1 MKIAYLILHY
11 MAGADT
17 IECIDSILKATEYSK
32 YETNIIV
39 VDNGSTNDSF
49 QQISNKFKDNK
60 KIKLIHSDIN
70 LGFAKGNNLG
80 YRYAKYE
87 LNADFIVQL
96 NNDTIISQIDFN
108 EVLVNKFYEKR
119 YAVLGPDIVT
129 ADGYHQNPG
138 KKQCWSKSELSIYRI
153 KKRIRLY
160 LSYLYLDEYISSFI
174 NNVKVIY
181 STTTINGD
189 IENTILHGACL
200 IFSPLFINR
209 FDGLYDKTF
218 LYWEEDILKLQSDYL
233 KFKMLYTSDLQIY
246 HKEDV
251 ATNMIAINNRDKNI
265 KKYRLL
271 IESSKVYS
279 NLLKCYNSK

>member
-17 IECIDSILKATEYSK
+17 IECIDSILKTTEYSK